1 MKILILGC
9 GSIGKRHITNLKFLG
24 YNDICVYDIDREL
37 AVAVAKNY
45 ELPTVRSIAEGI
57 DNKPDVAFICVPN
70 HVHLSTAIPLAREGI
85 HLFIEKPLD
94 INLDNFNE
102 LSEIIVKNTII
113 NMVGCNF
120 RFDEGLKLVKNFL
133 IEGQIGVPLILRAV
147 FGYYL
152 PDWRPGSDYRKNY
165 AAKKETGGGVILDRI
180 HEFDY
185 VLWLLGNVS
194 SISGFSRS
202 TGSLDIETEDVAD
215 IVFKHTNG
223 VISNIHIDYLRR
235 EYLCCCEV
243 SGTEG
248 IAFWNFKDRQVSLY
262 KSDSKTWHHYSDQI
276 SKDINTMYVEEIK
289 YFMCCVENEKQTC
302 NTVFDA
308 ATTLQIAIDARER
321 TL

>member
-1 MKILILGC
+1 LKILILGY

-37 AVAVAKNY
+37 VASVGKNY
-45 ELPTVRSIAEGI
+45 DLPTVRSMCEGI

-70 HVHLSTAIPLAREGI
+70 HLHLSMAIPLAREGI

-94 INLDNFNE
+94 INLDNFSE
-102 LSEIIVKNTII
+102 LSKIIVKNTII

-120 RFDEGLKLVKNFL
+120 RFDEGLKLIKNFL
-133 IEGQIGVPLILRAV
+133 VEGQIGVPLTLRAV

-194 SISGFSRS
+194 SVSGFSRS

-215 IVFKHTNG
+215 IILKHTNG

-235 EYLCCCEV
+235 EYLCC
-243 SGTEG
+243 
-248 IAFWNFKDRQVSLY
+248 
-262 KSDSKTWHHYSDQI
+262 
-276 SKDINTMYVEEIK
+276 
-289 YFMCCVENEKQTC
+289 
-302 NTVFDA
+302 
-308 ATTLQIAIDARER
+308 
-321 TL
+321 